1 MLKAETYKECLSKL
15 EQLKPGSS
23 VNLVLSGGGEKGVA
37 HVALL
42 EKLED
47 LNIKINAISAASAGS
62 LVGCMYASG
71 RKHQEIID
79 FFIQTPLF
87 RYSWLNPLKAGFFE
101 SDKYEHYLKD
111 HVKSK
116 FEDLSCPVYV
126 AATNMEDGECH
137 YFKSGPLMKPLIASC
152 AVPGIFSP
160 VEIKGKLYSDGGIMD
175 NFPILP
181 FQDDPLPII
190 GSYLITPNVTSRKGL
205 DNIIKVT
212 GRSATLLAYAAD
224 HLKFK
229 DTYLTVE
236 HQIGDYGVFDQKHC
250 NKIYEKARKALFS

>member
-1 MLKAETYKECLSKL
+1 MIKQDAYNESLSKL
-15 EQLKPGSS
+15 KLLKAGTK

-42 EKLED
+42 EKLAD
-47 LNIKINAISAASAGS
+47 LQIQINAISAASAGS

-71 RKHQEIID
+71 MGYREILD
-79 FFIQTPLF
+79 FFFQTPLF

-101 SDKYEHYLKD
+101 SEKYELYLKD
-111 HVKSK
+111 HVKPNFQS
-116 FEDLSCPVYV
+116 LSCPVYV
-126 AATNMEDGECH
+126 AATNMEDGESH
-137 YFKSGPLMKPLIASC
+137 YFKSGPLIRPLIASC

-160 VEIKGKLYSDGGIMD
+160 VEIDGKLYSDGGVMD
-175 NFPILP
+175 NFPIFP

-190 GSYLITPNVTSRKGL
+190 GSYLLAPIATGRKGL

-224 HLKFK
+224 HPKFSS
-229 DTYLTVE
+229 TYLTVE
-236 HQIGDYGVFDQKHC
+236 HQIGDYGVFDQKHVHQ
-250 NKIYEKARKALFS
+250 IYEKAWQALFK